1 MFWKGDRMKRLRNAM
16 VLLVFLILAIGTANT
31 VEAHAAGM
39 TPAVLYDEEMIEVT
53 SGEQVY
59 YQMVSSAEKKS
70 GLKTDKWIPAAKN
83 GTKYYIDYASTS
95 NTKDVFVALT
105 TDKMS
110 VTTDTVVVVD
120 AVIKS
125 FKVTLDYK
133 TEKISNAGLADV
145 IAKLEVKGVE
155 KEDNNKDGKVT
166 QYGLIWKR
174 GPFGTWKN
182 YLTFDQV
189 TWDMVKA
196 SNGTLYLSMNS
207 GMKVTSVSEDGTVT
221 GAKNCKFRF
230 VKEVKLKIPKIP
242 KAPNIK
248 VDYTKSTLG
257 LKNGMQ
263 IRLVQGS
270 NTTDWL
276 TIGAY
281 DKKSENA
288 ALFSKDSAAKV
299 NTKVSVIAV
308 DELVKAV
315 GTKELLNKTL
325 EKGKEYTFEVRTA
338 ATEKA
343 FASSIA
349 TVSFCIPEKAPE
361 VLASA
366 ELTYVEADKA
376 KKTAAEFKIDFI
388 KLQAAGIEAGTYDA
402 YEYLL
407 AGADADETVLGT
419 QKWSKI
425 PEDGI
430 ADLSKKLGR
439 KYKYIRK
446 TDAESVSFSINYEDT
461 SVIYFRKAGTKGNKD
476 GSVPAM
482 FASEYA
488 KILVVITEKQ
498 EEKPADNSTNK
509 TGESTKEN

>member
-1 MFWKGDRMKRLRNAM
+1 MLWKGDRVKNLKNAIA
-16 VLLVFLILAIGTANT
+16 LLVFLILAIGAADI
-31 VEAHAAGM
+31 VEARAAGM

-53 SGEQVY
+53 SDKQVY

-70 GLKTDKWIPAAKN
+70 GLKADKWIPAAKN
-83 GTKYYIDYASTS
+83 GTKYYIDYSSTS

-133 TEKISNAGLADV
+133 TEKISKAGLADV
-145 IAKLEVKGVE
+145 IAKLEVKGVD
-155 KEDNNKDGKVT
+155 KADDNKNGQVT

-182 YLTFDQV
+182 YLAFDQV

-207 GMKVTSVSEDGTVT
+207 GLKVTSVSEDGTVT
-221 GAKNCKFRF
+221 GAKNSKFRF
-230 VKEVKLKIPKIP
+230 VKEIKLKIPKIA
-242 KAPNIK
+242 KAPTVK
-248 VDYTKSTLG
+248 MDFAKSTLG

-263 IRLVQGS
+263 IRLVQENG
-270 NTTDWL
+270 TTDWL

-281 DKKSENA
+281 DKEAESA
-288 ALFSKDSAAKV
+288 ALFSKDMAAKT

-315 GTKELLNKTL
+315 SNKELLNKTL
-325 EKGKEYTFEVRTA
+325 EQGKEYTFEVRTA

-343 FASSIA
+343 FASSVA
-349 TVSFCIPEKAPE
+349 TVSFYIPEKAP
-361 VLASA
+361 VVHASA
-366 ELTYVEADKA
+366 ELTYVKADKV
-376 KKTAAEFKIDFI
+376 KKTAADFKIDFT
-388 KLQAAGIEAGTYDA
+388 KLQNAGIEAGNYDA
-402 YEYLL
+402 YEYILT
-407 AGADADETVLGT
+407 GEGADETVLGT

-430 ADLSKKLGR
+430 VDLSKKLGK

-446 TDAESVSFSINYEDT
+446 TEAESVSFSINHEDT
-461 SVIYFRKAGTKGNKD
+461 KVIYFRKAGTKGDKD
-476 GSVPAM
+476 ENLPAM

-498 EEKPADNSTNK
+498 EEKPADNAGGKTN
-509 TGESTKEN
+509 ESAKES